1 MKDASD
7 KQVTGQTALEAQRA
21 AARRTAWILAALA
34 LAVFA
39 GFIAF
44 QGFAR

>member
-1 MKDASD
+1 MID
-7 KQVTGQTALEAQRA
+7 VTMTQKEQLEVQRA
-21 AARRTAWILAALA
+21 AARRTAWLLAAVA